1 MSEKLVVGQQP
12 EDPKMTSDINQGQ
25 PLRADLQHYA
35 SEKFPTEKFIQLKN
49 TQNHH
54 QTSSLGDEE
63 YAPPSNPDVPVDG
76 PCSHQNGTRT
86 FGINGYITEA
96 DAPVAPVMSNGVIEQ
111 IERGVYVTFAVSPGG
126 KKDIRRVRFR

>member
-1 MSEKLVVGQQP
+1 MSDKLVVGQQP
-12 EDPKMTSDINQGQ
+12 ENPKITSDINQGQ
-25 PLRADLQHYA
+25 PSRVDLQHYA
-35 SEKFPTEKFIQLKN
+35 SEKLPTEKFHQLKS

-54 QTSSLGDEE
+54 HTSSLGDEG

-76 PCSHQNGTRT
+76 SCSHQIGTRT
-86 FGINGYITEA
+86 FDINGYITEA

-111 IERGVYVTFAVSPGG
+111 IERGVYVTFAVSPRG